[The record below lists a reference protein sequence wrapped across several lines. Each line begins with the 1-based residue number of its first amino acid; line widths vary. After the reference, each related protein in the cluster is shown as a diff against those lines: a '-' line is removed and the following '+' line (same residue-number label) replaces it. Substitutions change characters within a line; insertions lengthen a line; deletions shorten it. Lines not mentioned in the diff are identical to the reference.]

1 MFQNESCEIVIK
13 QRILQKKRGIHCSQI
28 FTFFV
33 VAESGWTGV
42 FYRLG
47 MLPRPRT
54 PSPSACCGN
63 GCNPCVMDLH
73 QQVGTKCGIFCV
85 KTWDRQKIYR
95 TGSGDVAKRMWG
107 VRGEVHKCS
116 KTSTFELH
124 RVWGGHK
131 SYTHSWIASR
141 WWRWK
146 RHLKAVGS
154 SSCAWA
160 PLKCWA
166 TRYRIGWGGCCH
178 QKLTQP

>member
-1 MFQNESCEIVIK
+1 MTHHLWYMASKISVLLNTLLFYQCFDDIWTTIWCIVQICAVFQNESCEIVIK

-95 TGSGDVAKRMWG
+95 TGSGDVGKRKWG

-131 SYTHSWIASR
+131 S
-141 WWRWK
+141 
-146 RHLKAVGS
+146 
-154 SSCAWA
+154 
-160 PLKCWA
+160 
-166 TRYRIGWGGCCH
+166 
-178 QKLTQP
+178 